1 MAELW
6 FAIHGD
12 EDAEAFSLRR
22 GTNDFMAADGHA
34 MPMTFFP
41 DSEQGFFIP
50 QIKLHDLEEDSAVSA
65 ANVVVK
71 LVKERVIQCVGPR
84 SETTTEEPRAAVFF
98 IEKNVVA
105 SSATS

>member
-34 MPMTFFP
+34 MPMIIP
-41 DSEQGFFIP
+41 DSEQGFSFL
-50 QIKLHDLEEDSAVSA
+50 KLSFTTLKKTVLS
-65 ANVVVK
+65 
-71 LVKERVIQCVGPR
+71 PR
-84 SETTTEEPRAAVFF
+84 PMW
-98 IEKNVVA
+98 
-105 SSATS
+105 